1 MLKKTFIISWVVLIT
16 GFSQP
21 LFGMFGFISNPPLQ
35 NTEIDSLILVA
46 NTIYGNE
53 EYPKALN
60 AYTSIIEKS
69 DKTMYSKGK
78 VKGFLGASGVYY
90 NIGKLDIST
99 SYLIKAKDEP
109 YAKQNPKIMYSIIFR
124 EGLNLHTVGLYEE
137 ALKRYNE
144 SISIASQLEDE
155 EDKTDKIYGVYINIG
170 DLYQLKKQNDS
181 ALYYYQTAYNSN
193 SNDLINKFVS
203 SVSISE
209 LYSESGKL
217 DSAKTYLDFAKYY
230 AKKLGSTYSEA
241 VYSEMKGKYLIANKE
256 YPSAI
261 QSLESSVELNYSIH
275 RANPNLYRILSEVYQ
290 VTGDLDKSNFYLKKY
305 VETKDSLDDIR
316 KQNLKVP
323 VLLAQT
329 DIDNQI
335 EKAESDTKM
344 IAILSF
350 FLLLIISG
358 AAYYLIKKQNKKGL
372 KGKKENFQLK
382 KKLNN
387 AFEEVVELAQT
398 NSPNFLSRFIEVYP
412 EFYNQLITDYPNLTS
427 ADVRL
432 CAMMKLDFSTKEI
445 AEMTFSSLRTVQN
458 RMYKL
463 RKKFNLSTE
472 EKLNRWIQTFHIDS
486 MNTL

>member
-1 MLKKTFIISWVVLIT
+1 MLKKTFILCLVVWIS
-16 GFSQP
+16 GFNQP
-21 LFGMFGFISNPPLQ
+21 VFGMFGFISNPSTQ
-35 NTEIDSLILVA
+35 NTEIDSLISVA
-46 NTIYGNE
+46 NTIYADE
-53 EYPKALN
+53 DYPKALE
-60 AYTSIIEKS
+60 AYNLIIKKS
-69 DKTMYSKGK
+69 DEALYSKGK
-78 VKGFLGASGVYY
+78 VKGFLGVSGVYY

-99 SYLIKAKDEP
+99 SYLIKAKDES
-109 YAKQNPKIMYSIIFR
+109 YAKQNPKIMYSITFR
-124 EGLNLHTVGLYEE
+124 EGLNLHTVGLYDE
-137 ALKRYNE
+137 ALKRYRE
-144 SISIASQLEDE
+144 SIAIASKLETE
-155 EDKTDKIYGVYINIG
+155 EERTDKVYGVYINIG

-181 ALYYYQTAYNSN
+181 ALIFYQTAYNSK
-193 SNDLINKFVS
+193 SKDFINKFVS

-241 VYSEMKGKYLIANKE
+241 VYAEMKGKYFIANKE
-256 YPSAI
+256 YSSAI
-261 QSLESSVELNYSIH
+261 RLLESSVELNESIH
-275 RANPNLYRILSEVYQ
+275 RSNPNLFRLLSEVYQ
-290 VTGDLDKSNFYLKKY
+290 ITGDENKSNDYLKKY
-305 VETKDSLDDIR
+305 VATRDSLDDIR

-329 DIDNQI
+329 DIDNKV

-350 FLLLIISG
+350 ILLMIISG
-358 AAYYLIKKQNKKGL
+358 AAYYFIKKQNKKGL

-387 AFEEVVELAQT
+387 AFEEVVELAQN

-432 CAMMKLDFSTKEI
+432 CALMKLDFSTKEI

-463 RKKFNLSTE
+463 RKKFNLTTD